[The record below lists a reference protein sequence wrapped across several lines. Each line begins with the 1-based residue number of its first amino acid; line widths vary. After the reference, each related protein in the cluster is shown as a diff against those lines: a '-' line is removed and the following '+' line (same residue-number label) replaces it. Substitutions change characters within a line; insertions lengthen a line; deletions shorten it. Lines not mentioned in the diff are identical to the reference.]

1 MKYESVCNSNFFLNN
16 ISLLD
21 NAPSWVLYPKEIA
34 KSHHPDASL
43 CMLTLI
49 VKLILTRINLLC
61 IHTRIKIFDA
71 QMQIQKI
78 S

>member
-1 MKYESVCNSNFFLNN
+1 MMKYESVCTIIFFNN
-16 ISLLD
+16 T
-21 NAPSWVLYPKEIA
+21 IA
-34 KSHHPDASL
+34 KSHHHPDASL

-49 VKLILTRINLLC
+49 VKSILTRINLLC